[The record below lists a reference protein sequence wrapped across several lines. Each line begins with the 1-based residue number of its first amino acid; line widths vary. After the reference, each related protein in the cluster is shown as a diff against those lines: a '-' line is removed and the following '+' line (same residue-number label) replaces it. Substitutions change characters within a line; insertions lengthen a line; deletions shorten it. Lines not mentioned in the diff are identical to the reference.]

1 MSPGSKIHADNVPKT
16 VHQPNRRAPVLST
29 RNDNLHRLGE
39 AIVDPIATTYY
50 CSSPVVR
57 GSSRGQA
64 STQAACGPRVRRRQ
78 DGIKFQGTA
87 SSTCNLRPY
96 SSAAKMHP
104 AATWAYDL

>member
-1 MSPGSKIHADNVPKT
+1 MSPGSKIHADNVPKP

-29 RNDNLHRLGE
+29 RNGNLHRLGE
-39 AIVDPIATTYY
+39 AIVDPIATTCY

-78 DGIKFQGTA
+78 DGIKFQGDCIFNLQSTSVLLGCQNA
-87 SSTCNLRPY
+87 SSSDMGL
-96 SSAAKMHP
+96 
-104 AATWAYDL
+104 